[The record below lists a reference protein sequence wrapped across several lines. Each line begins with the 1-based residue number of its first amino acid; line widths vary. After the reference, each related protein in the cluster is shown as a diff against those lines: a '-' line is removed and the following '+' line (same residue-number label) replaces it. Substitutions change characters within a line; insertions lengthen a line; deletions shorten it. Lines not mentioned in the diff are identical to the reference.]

1 MIRVLDRLVLGTFF
15 KLFTLFVLGAPLL
28 FILGDATEK
37 LDSYMDRG
45 LPLAQVSMSY
55 LFQYVQ
61 FVFWSFPIA
70 ALLATIFTIQ
80 PMTVHR
86 EVMAAKAGGIS
97 FHRLVAPLLLSGF
110 LLTGIGLAL
119 AEIIPH
125 TNTRSAELRGDRD
138 RRQGWSSNFV
148 YVTDAG
154 ESLSARR
161 LTVNDGRMMGVV
173 VLASAE
179 GDVGPTPGGDW
190 IHIMAEEAQW
200 SESDGWTLLHGYRRI
215 LGGAGEEQFETFLD
229 LPYPP
234 LAERPE
240 DLVETVR
247 DEDEMTRAQLKAL
260 ANRVTRSGGDP
271 GRMDV
276 KREQRLAIPVA
287 TLVIILFGAPLA
299 TSSKRGGAAFGVGLS
314 LATTIL
320 YLVLFRVAGAMG
332 YAGLLTPW
340 MAAWLPNLLFLVGG
354 LFLMTRVRT

>member
-1 MIRVLDRLVLGTFF
+1 MIRVLDRWVLGTFF

-37 LDSYMDRG
+37 LDLYMDRG
-45 LPLAQVSMSY
+45 FPLSQVALSY
-55 LFQYVQ
+55 AFQYVQ
-61 FVFWSFPIA
+61 FIFWSFPIA

-97 FHRLVAPLLLSGF
+97 FHRLVAPLLISGF
-110 LLTGIGLAL
+110 LLTGVGLAL

-161 LTVNDGRMMGVV
+161 LTVHDGRMLGVV
-173 VLASAE
+173 VLASAA
-179 GDVGPTPGGDW
+179 GDVGPAPSGDR
-190 IHIMAEEAQW
+190 IHIMADEAYW
-200 SESDGWTLLHGYRRI
+200 SEDGGWTLTQGYRRT
-215 LGGAGEEQFETFLD
+215 LGEAGEEQFESFLD

-234 LAERPE
+234 LTERPE

-247 DEDEMTRAQLKAL
+247 HEDEMTRAQLQAL

-332 YAGLLTPW
+332 YAGLLSPW
-340 MAAWLPNLLFLVGG
+340 MAAWLPNVLFLVGG
-354 LFLMTRVRT
+354 LILMTRVRT